1 VSLPGRRRPF
11 PPYRIFYRE
20 ALEDIVAF
28 RANQPIRLL

>member
-1 VSLPGRRRPF
+1 MTEET
-11 PPYRIFYRE
+11 YRIFYRE

>member
-1 VSLPGRRRPF
+1 VTEET
-11 PPYRIFYRE
+11 YRIFYRE

>member
-1 VSLPGRRRPF
+1 VSIHLVLSERT
-11 PPYRIFYRE
+11 RE